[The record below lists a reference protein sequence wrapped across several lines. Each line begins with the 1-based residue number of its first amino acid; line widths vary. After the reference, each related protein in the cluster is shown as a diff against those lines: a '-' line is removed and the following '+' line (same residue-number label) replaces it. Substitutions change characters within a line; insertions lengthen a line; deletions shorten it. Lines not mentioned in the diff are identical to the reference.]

1 MTKCYIVKSYRPDR
15 AVSIIDSIYLSK
27 GYAELRVLSAFKA
40 EPHLYFRAVEME
52 ILDCEDLRD
61 GIC

>member
-1 MTKCYIVKSYRPDR
+1 MTKCYIVKSYRKDG
-15 AVSIIDSIYLSK
+15 VVLIDSIYLSK